1 MACFIAPAGVAVV
14 TTIVQ
19 KVVKKKE
26 DAAAGERAVKTT
38 GKWTQRL
45 RWLNTMLWGGTLLL
59 ALEHVW
65 HGELVPWP
73 PFLTAMETSGGIGPM
88 LREIATYGA
97 TMTAA
102 VLVIWGVMVW
112 IAVTAERRARV
123 ANPPA
128 VRAQGCD
135 RRRVMWLLITAL
147 AALVTS
153 VLWYVTAPADKYKLG
168 FLSLLYWG
176 ATLMWLVDHV
186 MAYVQEGGRF
196 FEITADATGLGLSV
210 LVLGLVVWL
219 VRLLVS
225 DPKRILGAVL
235 KR

>member
-1 MACFIAPAGVAVV
+1 MACFIAPAAVAVV

-19 KVVKKKE
+19 KVVKNKE
-26 DAAAGERAVKTT
+26 DAAAGQQAEKTT

-73 PFLTAMETSGGIGPM
+73 PFLTAMETSGGVGPM

-112 IAVTAERRARV
+112 IAVTAERKARV
-123 ANPPA
+123 AKLPA
-128 VRAQGCD
+128 AEPKDVSG
-135 RRRVMWLLITAL
+135 
-147 AALVTS
+147 
-153 VLWYVTAPADKYKLG
+153 
-168 FLSLLYWG
+168 G
-176 ATLMWLVDHV
+176 A
-186 MAYVQEGGRF
+186 
-196 FEITADATGLGLSV
+196 
-210 LVLGLVVWL
+210 
-219 VRLLVS
+219 
-225 DPKRILGAVL
+225 
-235 KR
+235 